1 MLCICIPFFLP
12 TAKEEPSMTK
22 FGTKPDFRKLGTY
35 CVCER
40 RDASL
45 SIEIRAKKGDYSA
58 VFSAH
63 DKDEAQS
70 LANMLRRKGV
80 DVNAVEAAMRERE

>member
-1 MLCICIPFFLP
+1 MI
-12 TAKEEPSMTK
+12 K
-22 FGTKPDFRKLGTY
+22 FGTKPDFRKLGAY

-40 RDASL
+40 QDGSL

-58 VFSAH
+58 IFSAH

-70 LANMLRRKGV
+70 LVAILRRKGV
-80 DVNAVEAAMRERE
+80 DVSVVEAAMREWE

>member
-1 MLCICIPFFLP
+1 MI
-12 TAKEEPSMTK
+12 K
-22 FGTKPDFRKLGTY
+22 FGTNPDFRKLGAY

-40 RDASL
+40 QDGSL

-58 VFSAH
+58 FFSAH

-70 LANMLRRKGV
+70 LANMLRRQGV
-80 DVNAVEAAMRERE
+80 DVSAVEAAMRELVIL